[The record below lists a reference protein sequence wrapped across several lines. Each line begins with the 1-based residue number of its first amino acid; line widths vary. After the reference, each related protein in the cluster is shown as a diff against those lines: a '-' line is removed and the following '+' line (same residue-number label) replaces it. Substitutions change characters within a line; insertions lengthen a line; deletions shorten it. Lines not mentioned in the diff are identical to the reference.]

1 MFNKVRYNGV
11 KTGREEKTL
20 KVLIAAPDRD
30 LLDSLSGLLA
40 LRGWE
45 ADAAHDG
52 AMAAEKSRAVR
63 YGAALVDEKIPLIRS
78 ADLIK
83 EFEESGIPAILMTED
98 AEARGEGILK
108 YPFTPEELFAAI
120 EKAAGEK
127 GDAKDE

>member
-1 MFNKVRYNGV
+1 M
-11 KTGREEKTL
+11 

-98 AEARGEGILK
+98 PGARGDAVIK
-108 YPFTPEELFAAI
+108 YPFTPEELFSVI
-120 EKAAGEK
+120 GRVAAGKEK
-127 GDAKDE
+127 TENE